1 MGTAAAPK
9 RVVIASSPRLP
20 DHSRLPELPLPPP
33 SRRPD
38 PDLHDV
44 RPAPGCRSHYRSLVE
59 RDPGGEFP
67 KIDLPKQ
74 LTRYESSSDLTQT
87 SQEGEGGVHAR
98 YALLGSRSVLDS
110 RRPSQCGRAV
120 PVGPPL
126 ALALAAIPIRTVAA
140 QASPRHRRSR
150 LKLRLVSVARGW
162 VSTKYTARRPP
173 PMYVELR
180 TPGVPQAETPVLR
193 PIVSRNVPDAI
204 HNSDQSPGQLVQEAP
219 KRMEISIGV
228 LRASKWGWDTR
239 GLRASGW
246 GKAKAGSPGAWELR
260 SYEEADTPSTGELQ
274 DCPECACPTGDRH
287 GRTTRVPA
295 QRRGG
300 AKGRSRSKR
309 MGLERGQQLW
319 AL

>member
-1 MGTAAAPK
+1 
-9 RVVIASSPRLP
+9 
-20 DHSRLPELPLPPP
+20 
-33 SRRPD
+33 
-38 PDLHDV
+38 
-44 RPAPGCRSHYRSLVE
+44 
-59 RDPGGEFP
+59 
-67 KIDLPKQ
+67 
-74 LTRYESSSDLTQT
+74 
-87 SQEGEGGVHAR
+87 VHAR

-204 HNSDQSPGQLVQEAP
+204 HNSDQSPAPIGQD
-219 KRMEISIGV
+219 R
-228 LRASKWGWDTR
+228 R
-239 GLRASGW
+239 
-246 GKAKAGSPGAWELR
+246 
-260 SYEEADTPSTGELQ
+260 
-274 DCPECACPTGDRH
+274 TGDAQIVGYYVSYVQLCRLVALVYIRQPLRH
-287 GRTTRVPA
+287 
-295 QRRGG
+295 
-300 AKGRSRSKR
+300 RSRAKR
-309 MGLERGQQLW
+309 RAG
-319 AL
+319 ALSWEPRPG

>member
-1 MGTAAAPK
+1 MASTMHSSRSGT
-9 RVVIASSPRLP
+9 RRSGSRSPTTTCLRRKSGTTLIFP
-20 DHSRLPELPLPPP
+20 PL
-33 SRRPD
+33 SK
-38 PDLHDV
+38 
-44 RPAPGCRSHYRSLVE
+44 VE
-59 RDPGGEFP
+59 RDPGDKFT

-204 HNSDQSPGQLVQEAP
+204 HNYTIRTNPPALVGQDRQRGDAHIVGYYAP
-219 KRMEISIGV
+219 ATGG
-228 LRASKWGWDTR
+228 RAEE
-239 GLRASGW
+239 GLG
-246 GKAKAGSPGAWELR
+246 
-260 SYEEADTPSTGELQ
+260 
-274 DCPECACPTGDRH
+274 H
-287 GRTTRVPA
+287 
-295 QRRGG
+295 RGG
-300 AKGRSRSKR
+300 A
-309 MGLERGQQLW
+309 ERRAGAPHRGAVGAPTL
-319 AL
+319 

>member
-1 MGTAAAPK
+1 
-9 RVVIASSPRLP
+9 
-20 DHSRLPELPLPPP
+20 
-33 SRRPD
+33 
-38 PDLHDV
+38 
-44 RPAPGCRSHYRSLVE
+44 
-59 RDPGGEFP
+59 
-67 KIDLPKQ
+67 
-74 LTRYESSSDLTQT
+74 
-87 SQEGEGGVHAR
+87 VHAR

-274 DCPECACPTGDRH
+274 DCPECACPTEDRH

-309 MGLERGQQLW
+309 MGLERGKQLW